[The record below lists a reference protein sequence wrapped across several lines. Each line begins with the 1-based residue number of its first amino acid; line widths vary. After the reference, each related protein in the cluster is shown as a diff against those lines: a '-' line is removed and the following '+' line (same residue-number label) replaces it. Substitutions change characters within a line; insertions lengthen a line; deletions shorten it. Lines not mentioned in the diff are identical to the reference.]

1 MADLSL
7 RVSGREEEE
16 NTNLHHDGSVLSRTQ
31 SGLDRIDG
39 VELDHHFLDLPGCT
53 DIVHELSQSVQ
64 LTTATLAEDP
74 LLDVRVV
81 SCTCLKTSFLTSF
94 RHFKVMPHMSAVL
107 LT

>member
-1 MADLSL
+1 MSRDVAELVSGLGNSSL
-7 RVSGREEEE
+7 RVGGRDDEQ
-16 NTNLHHDGSVLSRTQ
+16 NTNLHYDGSFLSRTQ

-53 DIVHELSQSVQ
+53 DIVHECQSDQ

-81 SCTCLKTSFLTSF
+81 SCTCLKTSFL
-94 RHFKVMPHMSAVL
+94 
-107 LT
+107 